1 MSDREAVRVRRE
13 LLEEVKKEVERSE
26 YKSLS
31 EFVSDAIQLRLQTLV
46 KERITEYLDRDRKIG
61 IAQLQAEL
69 LCTPRHTFAQPA
81 PGGNIRIGIT
91 DYFQS
96 QIKKIVSIQTSSV
109 GEEVFK
115 GEPFGV
121 AESSWFTYDLCSP
134 LNGKIVSINQKVI
147 EDPLILNVE
156 PYHWI
161 LEVQPKHT
169 EVDSWMNGLLGL
181 REYEEL
187 IRKHKG
193 PAL

>member
-31 EFVSDAIQLRLQTLV
+31 EFVSDAIQLRLQTMV
-46 KERITEYLDRDRKIG
+46 KERIAEYLDQDRKIAV
-61 IAQLQAEL
+61 AQLQAEL
-69 LCTPRHTFAQPA
+69 FCTSKHTFAQAA

-96 QIKKIVSIQTSSV
+96 QIKEIVSVQTGSV

-134 LNGKIVSINQKVI
+134 LNGKIISINQKVI

-156 PYHWI
+156 PYQWI